1 MPSATAP
8 ARVLSG
14 RFLRLT
20 AANFCFFMTF
30 ASFFLLP
37 LHVRALGG
45 SDRTVG
51 FVMGTSGIS
60 GLLGV
65 LLVGALIDR
74 AGCRV
79 FLRSGLAGMASVS
92 LAFAFVRELGP
103 WLLVLRALQGLAF
116 AAGFNAASTLA
127 AAFAPP
133 ERRATALGL
142 FGVSTLTTHALAPT
156 LGEQVIRLADFH
168 VLFAIAAGFSVVGLA
183 LAWTLP
189 EPERTAGAAEETF
202 VLPRDLVVSLAAT
215 GCCGIAFGAVI
226 TFVPTFAADA
236 HLGPVSIFFLSYTSM
251 AILTRL
257 WAGRLADDIGLR
269 RMILPGM
276 AWLAV
281 SIFALARVDSTLAF
295 LAAGISFGLA
305 QGVVYPTLNAFS
317 VDLAADGQLGR
328 VQAFYNGIF
337 NLGITSGSFALG
349 PVVNAFGHRVMFV
362 CAAGAALLAFLLFLG
377 GTRARAVAAG
387 R

>member
-1 MPSATAP
+1 MESTP
-8 ARVLSG
+8 VLSG

-30 ASFFLLP
+30 ATFFLLP

-51 FVMGTSGIS
+51 FVMGSLGILS
-60 GLLGV
+60 LLGV
-65 LLVGALIDR
+65 FVVGLLIDR
-74 AGCRV
+74 VGCRV
-79 FLRSGLAGMASVS
+79 FLRIGLLGMALVS
-92 LAFAFVRELGP
+92 LGFAFVDEIVP
-103 WLLVLRALQGLAF
+103 WLFILRGLQGLFF

-133 ERRATALGL
+133 DRRATALGF

-156 LGEQVIRLADFH
+156 IGEQILHHASFQ
-168 VLFAIAAGFSVVGLA
+168 VLFGVASGFSLLGLA

-189 EPERTAGAAEETF
+189 EPPRQLAAPSTPF
-202 VLPRDLVVSLAAT
+202 TISRVLGVSLAAT
-215 GCCGIAFGAVI
+215 GCCGIAFGAVM
-226 TFVPTFAADA
+226 TFVPTFALDA
-236 HLGPVSIFFLSYTSM
+236 QLGSVSIFYLSYTSM

-257 WAGRLADDIGLR
+257 WAGRIADDFGLR

-276 AWLAV
+276 VLLAL
-281 SIFALARVDSTLAF
+281 SIAGLAAVHSMLAF
-295 LAAGISFGLA
+295 LAAGLTFGLG

-317 VDLAADGQLGR
+317 VDLAEAGQLGR
-328 VQAFYNGIF
+328 VQAFFNGTF
-337 NLGITSGSFALG
+337 NLGVTSGAFVLG
-349 PVVNAFGHRVMFV
+349 PVVHSFGHRAAFV
-362 CAAGAALLAFLLFLG
+362 GAAGCALLAFALFLG
-377 GTRARAVAAG
+377 GTRAPAHAVVSGA